1 MSKYDLM
8 RNVAKKNSTKTTADS
23 SNSVSKPQ
31 TQTQTPVKQTATRQ
45 TTKKSEATYW
55 QATQQN
61 TNKQA
66 TKTVQKQMNVSQP
79 KRNTLSASEKRRAK
93 ADILVS
99 RNRAKEA
106 EKKAAQYNPNEQ
118 ADYSQFNE
126 GVKNIFSKGG
136 AGSAMK
142 KYAEANAKRLDQ
154 ERYRRLGQAEKAQAV
169 IDRDRAAINKN
180 KDVKAWSDLGL
191 SALGGLTS
199 GIGGQFRAGSN
210 LVQGIAGI
218 TDNQDL
224 ARAALRFDEN
234 LGIDEALRNVHD
246 NNIVADSLVGKAAES
261 IGNMVPTIAGNLLS
275 GGSEALGLGVMGT
288 SVFGNSGSE
297 AFRNLQAD
305 GDLSRADALRALGYG
320 AGSAGLEVGTEMLS
334 SIFPGLDTF
343 AFTNPNHILGQAGG
357 EALEEMVSG
366 LAEPLIS
373 PLANADVN
381 NAQQYAQDIYNNTVG
396 DARNYA
402 NNILESGLLG
412 ALTSLAMGVPAN
424 LPNAV
429 QSISQ
434 ARQNFAEDNYL
445 AQLAQYNRERAAV
458 PSDTGEY
465 STSTTE
471 PIPFL
476 QFYSD
481 LFGQDTA
488 NTQLDPTMT
497 TLRRSDERTVAPEY
511 RPSQYTPRATDTNIV
526 INPAD
531 YLAAPGTDGYTTAAD
546 TFDRSTDDFVAGTM
560 DATDPTASDQ
570 NPDAIVR
577 GLTKRQSRDV
587 AYVPED
593 GVTVPAGT
601 DAQPAEIP
609 ADYRAEASD
618 EDTISDGEYRPTSTE
633 PMDVYTHYT
642 DAVRTSSQGENPD
655 PVRTTSS
662 FDEGVDAFADE
673 SSNIPQ
679 DIKDE
684 MIDNLKGSVQ
694 ITQGAEKIAS
704 GKPSGYVQD
713 NVTDE
718 TGAEYRTRVNQA
730 TPDVSY
736 EATRF
741 KELASTA
748 EQLYN
753 KHGGEEG
760 TFNDFMSRNPKKN
773 AGQILG
779 SFFGIQT
786 DYDMV
791 LHIAEGQYLAD
802 RMEINKQD
810 MMNDLKAQG
819 YTVEEVPSATG
830 ITGYRLLKD
839 GKVDTSETAK
849 KAAQDL
855 SNYVARLDTVYNKLN
870 NISHNAGTFLVMFR
884 TNKVTPSGQ
893 IKGMQQFVD
902 NINKE
907 LNQKFKKRIENGS
920 LSPVKLNDDLVNQF
934 LHATDDATRADLVD
948 KMAIDLESQ
957 VPHSLMDKIDAFRYN
972 NLLFNPLT
980 WIRNGIGNFGQSQM
994 ANAKDLALYAL
1005 ESYEKMR
1012 GHVRYNN
1019 LDMRNATDVG
1029 LVNHTAMT
1037 AGNMLTNDFADAKKS
1052 GNVKKYLKSLG
1063 YEGEL
1068 LNRMARF
1075 KGDTFN
1081 LATTDARIAA
1091 RLNERIANNAKEAGY
1106 TLQNGNLVDKAGNT
1120 VSETEYRKLL
1130 AESFKQAKKQW
1141 ISSDDL
1147 RMAKRDSAGKGMAN
1161 KTQKELFRDEGFD
1174 ILNPSHE
1181 SVSGMQSDFADAT
1194 DQFSS
1199 TYNEA
1204 RRRDVFSNRN
1214 PFGWTENRISNAVD
1228 YMMNRAEVNI
1238 AGHRFGIGD
1247 NFWLRSA
1254 YSKNMARMLDAQG
1267 YYAEIS
1273 DGQINLFDRNG
1284 DAVNQNDAERIL
1296 NRINAD
1302 AYQRAL
1308 EDTCHDAND
1317 VANTINQ
1324 LKRKN
1329 SVAKYLLDAVMP
1341 FTKTPMNIT
1350 RRAIEYSPIGLMTS
1364 LGQLGKVKSG
1374 QMSASTWL
1382 NSMSKGATGATAMV
1396 IGAWLA
1402 SMGLLRAQG
1411 DEEDEN
1417 IKRFESSKGLQNY
1430 SLNIPGTDGW
1440 SATLDWAAPGI
1451 APFLLGA
1458 AVQEEHERYVPRSKD
1473 ENALESTFNF
1483 LVNSAEDA
1491 GTLFQPIADTTML
1504 SGLMDTLSAFGEDDP
1519 AKEVTA
1525 SAVESYSRQFT
1536 PVLGS
1541 KLMGIVDGTK
1551 YSTAS
1556 DNFFDRQ
1563 MRAAAI
1569 NFRLLDTI
1577 ASQIKGSDYLQPQLD
1592 LNGKPIQ
1599 TQDYGLGSAGRA
1611 ITNLINPAT
1620 VKQDTRDSAD
1630 NELERL
1636 YRATGNYGIL
1646 PRIQTYYDKTKF
1658 TPDER
1663 TEFNKYYLSEYKKA
1677 AEEFIKSDAYNDYDD
1692 ATRTKMLNAMSSHFK
1707 TEAQARYLGRIVP
1720 DADSVLTTNDKAAD
1734 LLQARGLS
1742 VPQFYGYLYTDF
1754 DKDSEGNNIN
1764 NTRAMKIRAQMEM
1777 DGVWDSVVR
1786 SIERGA
1792 FEPGDFNLNKV
1803 VLGWDTNDFTYYYNK
1818 MLNGQYDGT
1827 FKR

>member
-8 RNVAKKNSTKTTADS
+8 KNVAKKNSAKTTADS
-23 SNSVSKPQ
+23 SKSVSKPQ
-31 TQTQTPVKQTATRQ
+31 TQTTKAPAKTSTR
-45 TTKKSEATYW
+45 KSEATYW
-55 QATQQN
+55 QDSQQ
-61 TNKQA
+61 TSNKQA
-66 TKTVQKQMNVSQP
+66 TKSVQKQMNISQP
-79 KRNTLSASEKRRAK
+79 AKKTLSQSEKRRAQSDATIARNKYKRDTAK
-93 ADILVS
+93 A
-99 RNRAKEA
+99 
-106 EKKAAQYNPNEQ
+106 QTYNPNEQ

-126 GVKNIFSKGG
+126 GVKNLFN
-136 AGSAMK
+136 AGSAMR
-142 KYAEANAKRLDQ
+142 KYADANRKTLDQ
-154 ERYRRLGQAEKAQAV
+154 ERSRRLGHAERAQAV
-169 IDRDRAAINKN
+169 IDRDRADINRN
-180 KDVKAWSDLGL
+180 KDVKAWSDVGL

-199 GIGGQFRAGSN
+199 GIGGQIRAGSN

-218 TDNQDL
+218 TGNQDL
-224 ARAALRFDEN
+224 AKAALRFDEN
-234 LGIDEALRNVHD
+234 LGVDQALRNVNEGNMVA
-246 NNIVADSLVGKAAES
+246 NNLVGKAAQS
-261 IGNMVPTIAGNLLS
+261 IGNMIPTIAGNIMS
-275 GGSEALGLGVMGT
+275 GGSEALGLGVMGA
-288 SVFGNSGSE
+288 SAFGNSGSE
-297 AFRNLQAD
+297 AFRNLSAD
-305 GDLSRADALRALGYG
+305 GDLSRSDAARALGYG
-320 AGSAGLEVGTEMLS
+320 AGSAGLEIGTEMLS

-343 AFTNPNHILGQAGG
+343 AFTNPNHLLGQAGG
-357 EALEEMVSG
+357 EALEEMVSST
-366 LAEPLIS
+366 LEPLIN
-373 PLANADVN
+373 PLANADVQN
-381 NAQQYAQDIYNNTVG
+381 TQQYGQDIYNNTIG
-396 DARNYA
+396 DARNWGREIA
-402 NNILESGLLG
+402 ESGLLG
-412 ALTSLAMGVPAN
+412 AATSLAMGGGANVAGRAGQAMLNNSVANELNNAVEQWQPANAEPLAEKPLIGGTPQKATFVTEAQPVPATQVE
-424 LPNAV
+424 PTE
-429 QSISQ
+429 Q
-434 ARQNFAEDNYL
+434 ADLSGYQ
-445 AQLAQYNRERAAV
+445 AQ
-458 PSDTGEY
+458 
-465 STSTTE
+465 
-471 PIPFL
+471 
-476 QFYSD
+476 
-481 LFGQDTA
+481 
-488 NTQLDPTMT
+488 
-497 TLRRSDERTVAPEY
+497 
-511 RPSQYTPRATDTNIV
+511 
-526 INPAD
+526 
-531 YLAAPGTDGYTTAAD
+531 
-546 TFDRSTDDFVAGTM
+546 
-560 DATDPTASDQ
+560 
-570 NPDAIVR
+570 
-577 GLTKRQSRDV
+577 
-587 AYVPED
+587 
-593 GVTVPAGT
+593 
-601 DAQPAEIP
+601 
-609 ADYRAEASD
+609 ASD
-618 EDTISDGEYRPTSTE
+618 EDTISDGEYRATDDTFSDDDIEYVPTGNT
-633 PMDVYTHYT
+633 DT
-642 DAVRTSSQGENPD
+642 DAVGRLKAATKANPD
-655 PVRTTSS
+655 NPKVTT
-662 FDEGVDAFADE
+662 DAFDGGVTAVADDTE
-673 SSNIPQ
+673 NIPQ
-679 DIKDE
+679 DVKNE

-718 TGAEYRTRVNQA
+718 TGAEYRTRVNQE

-810 MMNDLKAQG
+810 MLNDLKAQG

-870 NISHNAGTFLVMFR
+870 NISHNAGTFLGMFR

-1019 LDMRNATDVG
+1019 LDMRDETDVG

-1063 YEGEL
+1063 FEGEL

-1106 TLQNGNLVDKAGNT
+1106 TLQNGNLVDKAGKT

-1147 RMAKRDSAGKGMAN
+1147 RMAKRDSAGKGMVN

-1238 AGHRFGIGD
+1238 AGHRIGIGD
-1247 NFWLRSA
+1247 NFWLRNA

-1308 EDTCHDAND
+1308 EDTYHDAND

-1324 LKRKN
+1324 LKREN

-1430 SLNIPGTDGW
+1430 SLNIPGADGW

-1504 SGLMDTLSAFGEDDP
+1504 SGLMDTLSAFGKDDP

-1525 SAVESYSRQFT
+1525 AAVESYSRQFT

-1569 NFRLLDTI
+1569 NFRLLDII
-1577 ASQIKGSDYLQPQLD
+1577 AKQIKGSPYLQPQLD

-1599 TQDYGLGSAGRA
+1599 TQDYGLGAAGRA
-1611 ITNLINPAT
+1611 VTNLLNPAT
-1620 VKQDTRDSAD
+1620 VKEDTRDNTD

-1646 PRIQTYYDKTKF
+1646 PRIQTYIDNTKF

-1677 AEEFIKSDAYNDYDD
+1677 ANEFVKSDAYNDYDD
-1692 ATRTKMLNAMSSHFK
+1692 ETRVKMLNAMSSHYK
-1707 TEAQARYLGRIVP
+1707 TEAQARYLGRIIP
-1720 DADSVLTTNDKAAD
+1720 NADSVLTKNDKVAD
-1734 LLQARGLS
+1734 FLNSRGVS
-1742 VPQFYGYLYTDF
+1742 TPQFYGYLYTDF
-1754 DKDSEGNNIN
+1754 DKDSKGENIN

-1777 DGVWDSVVR
+1777 DGVWDNVVEA
-1786 SIERGA
+1786 IKRGA
-1792 FEPGDFNLNKV
+1792 FEPGDFKLNNV
-1803 VLGWDTNDFTYYYNK
+1803 VTGWDAGEFSYYYNL
-1818 MLNGQYDGT
+1818 MLNGKYDGT
-1827 FKR
+1827 FKRKKK